1 MGKAAQNIVGY
12 GLALPTG
19 GLSLGLTT
27 KGQRYLKGETPKVD
41 VSESTDLINGE
52 SQKNKNARLKLLMT
66 NGGILGQEV
75 SSVENTGRNLLGN

>member
-27 KGQRYLKGETPKVD
+27 KGQRYLAGKTPKTD
-41 VSESTDLINGE
+41 VSQATDLINSE
-52 SQKNKNARLKLLMT
+52 SKKNKNARLKLLMT
-66 NGGILGQEV
+66 SGGILGEEV
-75 SSVENTGRNLLGN
+75 SAVGNTGRNMLGN